1 MNRVSP
7 GMSFFVFTQANHSP
21 VNLAKL
27 IRVKKEEKRM
37 LYKSMYR
44 IETVLIREK
53 TEAFNIQLRSAR
65 EVYDAFKFIACRTQ
79 ESLYVVCLN
88 TKNKVIGYS
97 EIAKGTLNTC
107 AIDMRELVRI
117 PILINAAAVIIL
129 HNHPSGDSDPSRDD
143 IAVTQR
149 IKDSL
154 SLFGISFIDHIII
167 CDDHFTSLME
177 KGVMT

>member
-1 MNRVSP
+1 
-7 GMSFFVFTQANHSP
+7 
-21 VNLAKL
+21 L
-27 IRVKKEEKRM
+27 
-37 LYKSMYR
+37 YR

-53 TEAFNIQLRSAR
+53 TEAFNVQLHSSR
-65 EVYDAFKFIACRTQ
+65 EVYNAFKFIADRTQ

-97 EIAKGTLNTC
+97 EIAKGSLNTC

-117 PILINAAAVIIL
+117 PILVNAASVIIL
-129 HNHPSGDSDPSRDD
+129 HNHPSGDTQPSQDD
-143 IAVTQR
+143 IAITRR

-167 CDDHFTSLME
+167 GDDSFTSLLE
-177 KGVMT
+177 KGVMI